1 MKSRIVYSTLVLS
14 LISSVMIAVAHEKT
28 GWIAPEEAKKMKNPI
43 KSTQA
48 SIQKGKEIYEKK
60 CALCH
65 GARGDGKGSA
75 SAGLNPRPT
84 NFKDSHGEENERW
97 RALLENHNRERRDAL
112 FREGFNRR
120 GKMACDQLC
129 QYLHETQMNSPGEI
143 KMKCLA
149 MVMFVMDILLG
160 PTG

>member
-28 GWIAPEEAKKMKNPI
+28 GWIAPDEAKKMKNPI

-65 GARGDGKGSA
+65 GERGDGKGSA

-84 NFKDSHGEENERW
+84 NFKDSHGEKMSDGEHFWKITTGKGGMPSFGKDLTEEERW
-97 RALLENHNRERRDAL
+97 HVINYVNT
-112 FREGFNRR
+112 F
-120 GKMACDQLC
+120 
-129 QYLHETQMNSPGEI
+129 
-143 KMKCLA
+143 MKHK
-149 MVMFVMDILLG
+149 
-160 PTG
+160 

>member
-1 MKSRIVYSTLVLS
+1 MKSRIVYSTLVLN

-84 NFKDSHGEENERW
+84 NFKDSHGEKMSDGEHFWKITTGKGGMPSFENDLTEEERW
-97 RALLENHNRERRDAL
+97 HVINYVNT
-112 FREGFNRR
+112 F
-120 GKMACDQLC
+120 
-129 QYLHETQMNSPGEI
+129 
-143 KMKCLA
+143 MKHK
-149 MVMFVMDILLG
+149 
-160 PTG
+160 

>member
-65 GARGDGKGSA
+65 GARGDGKGPA

-84 NFKDSHGEENERW
+84 NFKDSHGEKMSDGEHFWKITTGKGGMPSFKNDLTEEERW
-97 RALLENHNRERRDAL
+97 HVINYVNT
-112 FREGFNRR
+112 F
-120 GKMACDQLC
+120 
-129 QYLHETQMNSPGEI
+129 
-143 KMKCLA
+143 MKHK
-149 MVMFVMDILLG
+149 
-160 PTG
+160 

>member
-65 GARGDGKGSA
+65 GARGDGKGPV

-84 NFKDSHGEENERW
+84 NFKDSHGEKMSDGEHFWKITTGKGGMPSFENDLTEEERW
-97 RALLENHNRERRDAL
+97 HVINYVNT
-112 FREGFNRR
+112 F
-120 GKMACDQLC
+120 
-129 QYLHETQMNSPGEI
+129 
-143 KMKCLA
+143 MKHK
-149 MVMFVMDILLG
+149 
-160 PTG
+160 